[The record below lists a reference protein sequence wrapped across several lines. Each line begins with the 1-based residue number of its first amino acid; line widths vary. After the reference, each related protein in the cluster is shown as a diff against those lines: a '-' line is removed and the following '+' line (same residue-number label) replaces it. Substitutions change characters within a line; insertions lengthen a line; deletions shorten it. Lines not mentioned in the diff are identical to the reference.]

1 MQTHTLLR
9 ISSAAAISADTPL
22 PRWAL
27 EQLAHA
33 PWVVVR
39 RQGVRAGAIPV
50 GVRGS
55 TRGERCAA
63 WIQPPSVLASVTPLE
78 LAARRGWRAHPRRA
92 ALPALDA
99 LDAVESIMA
108 AHGLSGRWGP
118 GGSVGFELASGHATV
133 GPRSDLD
140 VVVQLPVW
148 PAHRTARALEMRLR
162 QLAVRIDVLL
172 ETPEGGLALSEY
184 ARGRAP
190 FLLRTAGGPRLVASC
205 RAAPAAV
212 AHPSAPG

>member
-1 MQTHTLLR
+1 MQTHSLLQV
-9 ISSAAAISADTPL
+9 SSVAAVSADMPL

-27 EQLAHA
+27 QQLTHA

-39 RQGVRAGAIPV
+39 RQGARAGAVPV

-55 TRGERCAA
+55 TRAERCAA
-63 WIQPPSVLASVTPLE
+63 WVRPPSVLASLTPIE

-92 ALPALDA
+92 ALPALCA

-108 AHGLSGRWGP
+108 EAGLSGRWGP
-118 GGSVGFELASGHATV
+118 GGSVGFELASGHAAV

-140 VVVQLPVW
+140 VIVQLPAW
-148 PAHRTARALEMRLR
+148 PTHEAARALEGRLC
-162 QLAVRIDVLL
+162 QLPVRIDVLL
-172 ETPEGGLALSEY
+172 ETPDGGLALSEY

-190 FLLRTAGGPRLVASC
+190 FLLRTAGGPRLV
-205 RAAPAAV
+205 
-212 AHPSAPG
+212 G